1 MLPEVNFLALLL
13 EEKKL
18 AATAATNKR
27 RCLFLLSSSL
37 SSWFMFKI
45 IMNKRGPHKTLRE
58 NLEIFK
64 ERKSRDLLQCM
75 TKRKSRET

>member
-1 MLPEVNFLALLL
+1 MNFFALLL

-27 RCLFLLSSSL
+27 RLLFLLSSSSL
-37 SSWFMFKI
+37 WFMIKI
-45 IMNKRGPHKTLRE
+45 IMNKRGPHKKMRE

-64 ERKSRDLLQCM
+64 ERKSQRFTVVYDK
-75 TKRKSRET
+75 T